1 MGERLYAQRGVIKCA
16 SFIGAKHCAGRWIP
30 GTLTNH
36 NTKKFLEPRVLVVAD
51 PRTDGQAIKESSYMN
66 IPIIAL
72 CNTDA
77 PLKHVDIAIPCN
89 NRVTNSLAA
98 MFWLLTRE
106 VLMLKGEIK
115 RDS

>member
-1 MGERLYAQRGVIKCA
+1 
-16 SFIGAKHCAGRWIP
+16 
-30 GTLTNH
+30 
-36 NTKKFLEPRVLVVAD
+36 
-51 PRTDGQAIKESSYMN
+51 MN